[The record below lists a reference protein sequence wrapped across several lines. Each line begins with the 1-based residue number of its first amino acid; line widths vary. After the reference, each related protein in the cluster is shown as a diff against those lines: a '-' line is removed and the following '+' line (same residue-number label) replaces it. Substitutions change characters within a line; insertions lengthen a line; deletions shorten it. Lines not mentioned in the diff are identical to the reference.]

1 MSPYVNVCVS
11 NYSFVFTE
19 TFIRAEAQPPSSV
32 LVRIPPSEGFNVWL
46 RLQVKNA
53 VCTGVILRNM
63 ALYKEARQNLA
74 ELPSV
79 FC

>member
-1 MSPYVNVCVS
+1 MSPYVNVSVS

-19 TFIRAEAQPPSSV
+19 MLIRAEAQPPSFA
-32 LVRIPPSEGFNVWL
+32 LVRIPPSGGFSVWL

-53 VCTGVILRNM
+53 ACTGAIPRNV

>member
-32 LVRIPPSEGFNVWL
+32 LMRIPPSKGFNVWL

>member
-1 MSPYVNVCVS
+1 MSSYVNVCVS

-19 TFIRAEAQPPSSV
+19 TFIRAETQPPSSV

-46 RLQVKNA
+46 RLQVKNT
-53 VCTGVILRNM
+53 VCTGVIPRNM